1 MRHFHLKRNKY
12 YCPVINVERLW
23 EMIPIKVRDA
33 AAKRDDGKVPVLDL
47 VRRVRIFLS
56 TFCTFGNTQ
65 YMLTLYTALLENWH
79 FVVH

>member
-23 EMIPIKVRDA
+23 EMVPVKVRDE

-47 VRRVRIFLS
+47 VRRVSATRNEKGVDYFS
-56 TFCTFGNTQ
+56 
-65 YMLTLYTALLENWH
+65 
-79 FVVH
+79 